1 MEIYF
6 FEICKTSWRN
16 WRYYQEQMLFFL
28 GVVDY
33 VLFEHCCMLLIK
45 TCCVVLCCVDMYVH
59 SWRKNWK
66 AMKTEFSI
74 NKFGFPNGISG
85 IPLESLHNLSTHL
98 FLPIPSPSN
107 IMSTWC
113 PFIFTVL
120 HKQNMMSTQTVM
132 IKIMLTCIDATCWCY
147 IAGKDSF
154 GVSTPFQSQ
163 YLNEYF
169 ICIARDPRLLVVCK
183 WIHVLLVE
191 AERFS
196 RTKEDKNGNRACHQ
210 CQRNDIQKRLV
221 QTLSAAWGNRV
232 CALLHMYDSVMTY
245 ESNLYFLCLLLV
257 HIP

>member
-1 MEIYF
+1 
-6 FEICKTSWRN
+6 
-16 WRYYQEQMLFFL
+16 
-28 GVVDY
+28 
-33 VLFEHCCMLLIK
+33 
-45 TCCVVLCCVDMYVH
+45 
-59 SWRKNWK
+59 
-66 AMKTEFSI
+66 
-74 NKFGFPNGISG
+74 
-85 IPLESLHNLSTHL
+85 LESLHNLSTHL

-232 CALLHMYDSVMTY
+232 CALLHVYDSDMTH
-245 ESNLYFLCLLLV
+245 ESFLGLLLV